1 MSKVTI
7 EDISQ
12 HTGLSRGT
20 VSRAL
25 NNRPD
30 ISQQTKQRVLEAC
43 RQLNYVPS
51 HAARSLATGRSFA
64 AAVVVSDFDDSF
76 GWRFVRGVSARSL
89 EDRYAVQVAELGND
103 VEAAVEALSW
113 IAHERVDTL
122 LLATPLATP
131 LVAKLQERISG
142 RPLVAFSAPDGVACD
157 VMMPDYAEAARLA
170 AQHLVRRGQRD
181 VLYVHADRDSFA
193 GTRRE
198 AFAEALRHNEID
210 PSDAIVDVG
219 PGTGSERMDPVR
231 SRLQDVAAVVASDD
245 ALAVEVA
252 TLCAGAGRQAGRD
265 IAIMGQG
272 GDVWAAMAMPGLTT
286 IDYCAAEIGRRAMDL
301 ALQRVTHARQDAPQT
316 VLVAPNLVV
325 RASTG
330 CR

>member
-76 GWRFVRGVSARSL
+76 GWRFVRGVTSRAV
-89 EDRYAVQVAELGND
+89 EDRYAVQVAELGTD
-103 VEAAVEALSW
+103 TVAAVEALSW

-122 LLATPLATP
+122 LLATPLAP
-131 LVAKLQERISG
+131 ELVAKLHERIGG
-142 RPLVAFSAPDGVACD
+142 RPLVAFSAVEGVACD
-157 VMMPDYAEAARLA
+157 VMAPDHAEAARLA
-170 AQHLVRRGQRD
+170 ALHLVRRGQRD
-181 VLYVHADRDSFA
+181 VLYLHADDDPFASVRRD
-193 GTRRE
+193 
-198 AFAEALRHNEID
+198 AFAAELRRNELE
-210 PSDAIVDVG
+210 PAEVIVNVE
-219 PGTGSERMDPVR
+219 PGARLERLESLR
-231 SRLQDVAAVVASDD
+231 SRLPRTMAIVAADD
-245 ALAVEVA
+245 PLAIEVA
-252 TLCAGAGRQAGRD
+252 AFCTAAGRQVGRD

-272 GDVWAAMAMPGLTT
+272 GGICAGMAVPALTT
-286 IDYCAAEIGRRAMDL
+286 VDYCASEVGRRAMDL

-316 VLVAPNLVV
+316 VLVAPRLLS
-325 RASTG
+325 RASTR